1 MSSHVGMLIT
11 DMSSA
16 LLSSSGRTFFF
27 FFFASFH
34 HYKAFPCLEL
44 WYFVLRIF
52 KKILSG
58 FVPTVC
64 KWKFW
69 HQHQQGKYPS
79 LVSTAKPKPLLFFTS
94 DAQCVSPQISKW
106 FWGLKGKVLKYFSTG
121 GLIPRLGTST
131 SIPWVQS
138 TAQGKKER
146 KEMGSLRICIL
157 RGKRSKN
164 WWSCLQHRSS
174 VKTFRRRHFI
184 SLHIF
189 YY

>member
-1 MSSHVGMLIT
+1 MCEMSSHVGMLIA
-11 DMSSA
+11 DMNSA
-16 LLSSSGRTFFF
+16 LLIFSGRIFFLPVSTTIKHFHVWNCGILCSGFLKRYCLVLFLHYANGNFDTNTSKESTQVWSAQRNQSHFSFFF
-27 FFFASFH
+27 T
-34 HYKAFPCLEL
+34 L
-44 WYFVLRIF
+44 
-52 KKILSG
+52 
-58 FVPTVC
+58 
-64 KWKFW
+64 
-69 HQHQQGKYPS
+69 
-79 LVSTAKPKPLLFFTS
+79 

-164 WWSCLQHRSS
+164 
-174 VKTFRRRHFI
+174 
-184 SLHIF
+184 
-189 YY
+189 